1 MRAALV
7 VGIDHYEH
15 MGQLFGC
22 VRDAQS
28 VADVLERDGNGD
40 RKFDCKVM
48 LGAGLND
55 PVQRRELR
63 DGIEALFALDADIA
77 LFYFA
82 GHGHLEASG
91 GYILASDAE
100 RGYEGVALVEVLD
113 FANKSRAKNKIIVL
127 DSCHSGYVGSAP
139 TMGDL
144 AALAEGVTILTASTQ
159 EQYASEDEGR
169 GVFTALFVDA
179 LSGSAAN
186 LTGDISPGSVYA
198 HIDQSLGSWEQRPV
212 FKTNVKSFVSLRK
225 VAPPLAIGDLR
236 RIAEFF
242 PVPGCEFAL
251 DPTFEPEMKGRSPGM
266 PDPIEENT
274 RIFWILQQYN
284 RLGLLVPVDARHM
297 WSAAMESTGCR
308 LTPLGEHYR
317 RLVAKGRI

>member
-7 VGIDHYEH
+7 VGINHYEH
-15 MGQLFGC
+15 MGPLFGC
-22 VRDAQS
+22 VSDAQA
-28 VADVLERDGNGD
+28 VADVLERDANGD
-40 RKFDCKVM
+40 RNFDCKVM
-48 LGAGLND
+48 LGAGPND
-55 PVQRRELR
+55 PVQRGELR
-63 DGIEALFALDADIA
+63 DGIEALFAVDAEIA

-91 GYILASDAE
+91 GYILASDAR

-159 EQYASEDEGR
+159 EQYAREDEGR
-169 GVFTALFVDA
+169 GVFTTLLVDA
-179 LSGSAAN
+179 LRGGAAN

-198 HIDQSLGSWEQRPV
+198 HIDQALGAWEQRPV
-212 FKTNVKSFVSLRK
+212 FKTNVKMFVSLRK
-225 VAPPLAIGDLR
+225 VAAPIAIADLR

-242 PVPGCEFAL
+242 PKPGDDFAL

-266 PDPIEENT
+266 PAPVEANT
-274 RIFWILQQYN
+274 RVFWILQQYN
-284 RLGLLVPVDARHM
+284 RLGLLVPVGAQHM

-308 LTPLGEHYR
+308 LTPLGEHYL
-317 RLVAKGRI
+317 RLVSKGRI